1 MQWLDGIADSMDMSL
16 SKLLEM
22 VKDRKPGVL
31 QSMRLPRVG
40 HSLETERQ
48 QRTTINKQ
56 MYSTSEVLKFI
67 ELRQ

>member
-1 MQWLDGIADSMDMSL
+1 MDGITDSVAMSL
-16 SKLLEM
+16 SKFWERG
-22 VKDRKPGVL
+22 KDRKPGVL
-31 QSMRLPRVG
+31 QAMWLPRVG

>member
-1 MQWLDGIADSMDMSL
+1 MVDGITDSMDVSL
-16 SKLLEM
+16 SKLRKM

>member
-1 MQWLDGIADSMDMSL
+1 MDGITDSVAVSL
-16 SKLLEM
+16 SKFWEM

-56 MYSTSEVLKFI
+56 MYSTSAVLKFI

>member
-1 MQWLDGIADSMDMSL
+1 MDGITDSVAMSL
-16 SKLLEM
+16 SKFWEM

-56 MYSTSEVLKFI
+56 MYSTSELLKFI

>member
-1 MQWLDGIADSMDMSL
+1 MDGITDSVAMSL
-16 SKLLEM
+16 SKFWEM